1 MNLPPVVDEW
11 ADDELPGDLILLGK
25 FNAVATWQLVRLIFA
40 ERVRKQ
46 KRIGCIYVM
55 RVISN
60 GYSRKMSSLDLLPSG
75 LLLSLLLL
83 LLFFQLAK
91 EFAIAILRFG
101 LGAGGH
107 TLRWGG
113 SVPLRPLTAGSS
125 ASSSSMTEISL
136 LDATE
141 DDSIS
146 LAATAGR
153 CNRSRFCG
161 TGARLNLAGRG
172 AVLGGVFEVWPRQTT
187 SLDLDEGGEDG
198 CRGAAPFSMTARTTH
213 LVAGTGSYSKSP
225 PEGIAAAAASL
236 GRVSSSYTQLLQGAL
251 AALVAGDSFWTAT
264 AVAARE
270 AGRRPSVV
278 KGREMFPALP
288 LFSSGDEATPS
299 QSPLHIANLETN
311 SKMDTE

>member
-1 MNLPPVVDEW
+1 M
-11 ADDELPGDLILLGK
+11 
-25 FNAVATWQLVRLIFA
+25 
-40 ERVRKQ
+40 
-46 KRIGCIYVM
+46 
-55 RVISN
+55 
-60 GYSRKMSSLDLLPSG
+60 
-75 LLLSLLLL
+75 LLSLLLL

-91 EFAIAILRFG
+91 EFAIAMLRFG

-113 SVPLRPLTAGSS
+113 SVPLMPLAAGSS
-125 ASSSSMTEISL
+125 GSSSSMTEISL

-146 LAATAGR
+146 LAAGR

-213 LVAGTGSYSKSP
+213 LVAGTGSSSKPP
-225 PEGIAAAAASL
+225 PEEIVAAAASL

-264 AVAARE
+264 VAARE
-270 AGRRPSVV
+270 TGRRPSVV

-299 QSPLHIANLETN
+299 QSPLHIANLEAN
-311 SKMDTE
+311 K

>member
-1 MNLPPVVDEW
+1 M
-11 ADDELPGDLILLGK
+11 
-25 FNAVATWQLVRLIFA
+25 
-40 ERVRKQ
+40 
-46 KRIGCIYVM
+46 
-55 RVISN
+55 
-60 GYSRKMSSLDLLPSG
+60 
-75 LLLSLLLL
+75 LLSLLL

-113 SVPLRPLTAGSS
+113 SVPLRPLAAGSS

-146 LAATAGR
+146 LAAGR

-172 AVLGGVFEVWPRQTT
+172 AVLGGVFEVGPRQTT

-198 CRGAAPFSMTARTTH
+198 CLGAAPFSMTARTTH
-213 LVAGTGSYSKSP
+213 LVAGTGSSSKPP
-225 PEGIAAAAASL
+225 PEEGMAAAAAAASL

-251 AALVAGDSFWTAT
+251 AALEAGDSFWTAT
-264 AVAARE
+264 VAARE
-270 AGRRPSVV
+270 TGRRPSVV
-278 KGREMFPALP
+278 KGRETLPALP

-299 QSPLHIANLETN
+299 QSPLHIANLEAN
-311 SKMDTE
+311 KGIVRKMEGKS